1 MPKHYDESRD
11 SLKRKKKKKPQYSD
25 FYGKVP
31 AGGQHEDY
39 RKMTPEQKKRFDAAM
54 PKKKK
59 KQKKSAPAGSHQK
72 GA

>member
-1 MPKHYDESRD
+1 MPNHYDESRD
-11 SLKRKKKKKPQYSD
+11 SLKRKKKKKVQPKYSD

-31 AGGQHEDY
+31 TGGQHEDY

-59 KQKKSAPAGSHQK
+59 KKKPTSSGRR
-72 GA
+72 